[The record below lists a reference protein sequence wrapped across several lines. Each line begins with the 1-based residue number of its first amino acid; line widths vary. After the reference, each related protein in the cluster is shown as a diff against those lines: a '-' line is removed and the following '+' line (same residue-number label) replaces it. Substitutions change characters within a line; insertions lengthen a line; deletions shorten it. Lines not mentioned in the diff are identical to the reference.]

1 MVNLLLM
8 KMRLMRSLISKRQL
22 HENINGVV
30 VVMVGNVPVVKVI
43 LIVWGKSL
51 RKLSL
56 KPKMIW
62 KRFKWIVKVLIFD
75 FIHILI
81 LSYSYEYIFNN

>member
-22 HENINGVV
+22 HENTNGVV
-30 VVMVGNVPVVKVI
+30 VVMVGNVPVVRNLMVR
-43 LIVWGKSL
+43 GKSL

-56 KPKMIW
+56 RQKMI
-62 KRFKWIVKVLIFD
+62 
-75 FIHILI
+75 
-81 LSYSYEYIFNN
+81 